1 MPTLEE
7 SLLIDASL
15 AEVWDY
21 YFEPRGWPAWVDGFH
36 AVSSAQGYPGEGG
49 TLVWR
54 SNPAGRGTVTERV
67 LEHQPRRRH
76 LIEFSDP
83 ESQGELLTRFEIE
96 GERTRVT
103 LSVRLRPAAGRP
115 VRLAHR
121 AAVRPRPGAR
131 LASAF
136 PAALQARGGGGR
148 HARRPDP
155 PRAFVTTLTDPSADV
170 LYGRRPTGYGQTTT
184 DRGAEAWRPEDC
196 AIDSTAS

>member
-7 SLLIDASL
+7 SLLVDASL

-36 AVSSAQGYPGEGG
+36 AVSSGQGYPGEGG

-76 LIEFSDP
+76 RIEFSDP

-103 LSVRLRPAAGRP
+103 LSYDYSLRRGGPFAWLTERLFVRSQVRASLQRSLLRFKHEAEEVATLGDDP
-115 VRLAHR
+115 VR
-121 AAVRPRPGAR
+121 
-131 LASAF
+131 
-136 PAALQARGGGGR
+136 
-148 HARRPDP
+148 RRP
-155 PRAFVTTLTDPSADV
+155 S
-170 LYGRRPTGYGQTTT
+170 
-184 DRGAEAWRPEDC
+184 
-196 AIDSTAS
+196 